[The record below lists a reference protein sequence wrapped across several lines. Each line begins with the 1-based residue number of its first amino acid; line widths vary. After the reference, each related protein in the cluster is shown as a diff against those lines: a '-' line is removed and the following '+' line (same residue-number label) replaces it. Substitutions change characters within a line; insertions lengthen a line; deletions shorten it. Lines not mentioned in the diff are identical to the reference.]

1 MQSVNV
7 VGRRLSR
14 IPAFL
19 SSREMSEFES
29 PWDVRANYIVE
40 TWWLRPQLIIRSAF
54 CAAPNQSSALRN
66 LANPKQGKTNPG
78 SIAQK
83 TQQQLPL
90 CFHRSST
97 ICSSFK
103 ILSTGFS
110 GPDPPAMCSPFARYR
125 LPTHNFLSLFSLTIA

>member
-40 TWWLRPQLIIRSAF
+40 TWWLPPQLIIRSAF

-83 TQQQLPL
+83 RNNNYRFASIDQARFVPLLKSCRQGFRAQIPPPCVPLLPVIASQPIIFYR
-90 CFHRSST
+90 CF
-97 ICSSFK
+97 
-103 ILSTGFS
+103 
-110 GPDPPAMCSPFARYR
+110 P
-125 LPTHNFLSLFSLTIA
+125 